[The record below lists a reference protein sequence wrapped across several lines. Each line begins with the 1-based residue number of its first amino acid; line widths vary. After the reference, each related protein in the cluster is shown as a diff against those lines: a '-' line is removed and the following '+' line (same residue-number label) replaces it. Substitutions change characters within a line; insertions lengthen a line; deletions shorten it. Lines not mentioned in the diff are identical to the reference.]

1 MYHKL
6 NKGENFLPLQIRQ
19 AVGRLNVAFGSSA
32 IPADRKSFKR
42 FSIIRYQA
50 PNTFAN
56 TSNSVFF
63 SSMMIM
69 NGQSVR
75 KKQH

>member
-1 MYHKL
+1 
-6 NKGENFLPLQIRQ
+6 
-19 AVGRLNVAFGSSA
+19 VGRLNVAFGSSA
-32 IPADRKSFKR
+32 IPADRKSYKR

-63 SSMMIM
+63 FLNDDNEWTISE
-69 NGQSVR
+69 
-75 KKQH
+75 KKTALNDYGL